1 MSIEGKLHEFKP
13 STVVTEFDVAPGDWF
28 LVDGRVPICVCI
40 ESGQAD
46 LFLISY
52 VGIDHKVLGERVYR
66 LLGADFTFFDE
77 YPKAP
82 CTLRYEIQINSYVQH
97 DDTWLFFFEG
107 HGFANGKKFIQW
119 KNGCAG
125 YFTPEELSA
134 KGAFQVP
141 EFDVPTLE
149 FPYIP
154 VRDVRQSIFS
164 QTHLEALVNGDI
176 YSCFGK
182 SHVVPFKAAEGCA
195 KTFPQWA
202 NQNLRMVDEIAI
214 DRQGGKHG
222 LGYIQALLNLHDD
235 HWYFTAHFAT
245 DPVMPGTLMLDGCLQ
260 VLEFYLL
267 YLGFGFQA
275 RGGRFQPV
283 QGEEIKVKCRGQVI
297 PGMKDL
303 KYYLHVKKIEPGS
316 NPKVYADALIT
327 SDGKEVVHIENLAV
341 EIAYDGLPALP
352 EPGANAYDIHGR
364 SVHTNET
371 QLIEL
376 TVGKPSRYF
385 GSHYEIF
392 DRQRQISRMPNPPYD
407 CITRVLEVEGKL
419 REVKPGNRMVNE
431 FDMAIDDW
439 YFQYNHGIMP
449 FCVLNEVVLQ
459 PCGLLP
465 QLLELDAMG
474 SSDRFIRNLGGRMIT
489 HQDLPAQNG
498 VIRSE
503 VVLKEV
509 VNTPTTFMVKYD
521 GKYHL
526 QDGSL
531 LAEGKDLHFGFFS
544 QEELAGSPGLTWK
557 QQDKALFD
565 KHNEN
570 SERLSGDQLP
580 LPSEIGVN
588 AALPKFPGLFFDRVV
603 EFFPSGGKYAKGLL
617 RVEKMV
623 DPEEWIFYSHFYMDP
638 VVPGS
643 YSLDA
648 VTQVLQYYILLQE
661 ELYPERKAAGPGYF
675 RTNHG
680 HWMNWQYRGQILQHN
695 TKIVYEVEVQDEGP
709 GWVMGAARVYVDGK
723 FIYELAETLI
733 QLQRH

>member
-1 MSIEGKLHEFKP
+1 
-13 STVVTEFDVAPGDWF
+13 
-28 LVDGRVPICVCI
+28 
-40 ESGQAD
+40 
-46 LFLISY
+46 
-52 VGIDHKVLGERVYR
+52 
-66 LLGADFTFFDE
+66 
-77 YPKAP
+77 
-82 CTLRYEIQINSYVQH
+82 
-97 DDTWLFFFEG
+97 
-107 HGFANGKKFIQW
+107 
-119 KNGCAG
+119 
-125 YFTPEELSA
+125 
-134 KGAFQVP
+134 
-141 EFDVPTLE
+141 
-149 FPYIP
+149 
-154 VRDVRQSIFS
+154 
-164 QTHLEALVNGDI
+164 
-176 YSCFGK
+176 
-182 SHVVPFKAAEGCA
+182 
-195 KTFPQWA
+195 
-202 NQNLRMVDEIAI
+202 
-214 DRQGGKHG
+214 
-222 LGYIQALLNLHDD
+222 
-235 HWYFTAHFAT
+235 
-245 DPVMPGTLMLDGCLQ
+245 
-260 VLEFYLL
+260 
-267 YLGFGFQA
+267 
-275 RGGRFQPV
+275 
-283 QGEEIKVKCRGQVI
+283 
-297 PGMKDL
+297 
-303 KYYLHVKKIEPGS
+303 
-316 NPKVYADALIT
+316 
-327 SDGKEVVHIENLAV
+327 
-341 EIAYDGLPALP
+341 
-352 EPGANAYDIHGR
+352 
-364 SVHTNET
+364 
-371 QLIEL
+371 
-376 TVGKPSRYF
+376 
-385 GSHYEIF
+385 
-392 DRQRQISRMPNPPYD
+392 
-407 CITRVLEVEGKL
+407 LEVEGKL

-565 KHNEN
+565 KNNEN

-603 EFFPSGGKYAKGLL
+603 EFLPSGGKYAKGLL

-648 VTQVLQYYILLQE
+648 VTQVLQYYVLLQE
-661 ELYPERKAAGPGYF
+661 ELHPQRKAAGPGYF

-733 QLQRH
+733 QLHRH